1 MIEIDHKTDSCGTP
15 FISADQE
22 LKDLLV
28 FVLCEQLQM
37 YVWINSKTS
46 FENSQAFNFAISS
59 LWLIKSNW
67 FLAFYQK
74 SKINSCQRHKLM
86 KTTAFCKKIPP
97 NFRTIH
103 IWGQS
108 QTWLQENAELELKYY
123 YKAKLQLIEDC
134 FI

>member
-28 FVLCEQLQM
+28 FVLCKQLEM

-74 SKINSCQRHKLM
+74 NKINSCQRHKLM
-86 KTTAFCKKIPP
+86 KTKLHSARKFHQTFEQYTSGARVKLDCRKMQNSNWNIIIKL
-97 NFRTIH
+97 NF
-103 IWGQS
+103 S
-108 QTWLQENAELELKYY
+108 S
-123 YKAKLQLIEDC
+123 
-134 FI
+134 